1 MNNVLALVNILG
13 LILILVVGLLVHCEE
28 TGAIM
33 A

>member
-1 MNNVLALVNILG
+1 MKNRFALISIIG
-13 LILILVVGLLVHCEE
+13 LILILVVGVLIHDEE

>member
-1 MNNVLALVNILG
+1 MNG
-13 LILILVVGLLVHCEE
+13 LFPLITLIDSILILVVGVLIHDEE